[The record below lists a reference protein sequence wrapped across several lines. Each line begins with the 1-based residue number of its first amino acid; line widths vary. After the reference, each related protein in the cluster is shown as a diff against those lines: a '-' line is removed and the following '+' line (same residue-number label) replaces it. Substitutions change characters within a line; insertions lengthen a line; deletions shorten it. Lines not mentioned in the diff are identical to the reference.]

1 MHAVH
6 KMRPIATGVACSMV
20 RLSVLITLM

>member
-1 MHAVH
+1 VH